1 MLSSV
6 SITLALLIGHMPLV
20 TSSTQAAFCT
30 HRSGGSVSFSLSA
43 ENDKN
48 EPSSASSSPPLFQKR
63 VKPTWFEEQEDLSQ
77 VAPVRYL
84 GKGEDAIIRPGVVL
98 VAPSHEYHHF
108 LTKSA
113 VFVQAIGLD
122 KFGEHVTR
130 GVIIDHPTVFTMG
143 EMATGAVTGVLANNL
158 LFQGGDQG
166 GDKAI
171 MLHGKSDIGRGN
183 MIGTS
188 GIFEGG
194 LDAAMEAA
202 DFGETGP
209 EKFKFFFN
217 HVEFTDNELAN
228 MMGNVDSEG
237 DAWMSVEVPVEMILD
252 SDMNRGDAW
261 RSLRNELKAMAIED
275 QQY

>member
-1 MLSSV
+1 MSILSTVSV
-6 SITLALLIGHMPLV
+6 FCVVVLCERLLV
-20 TSSTQAAFCT
+20 SAFASRTAFC
-30 HRSGGSVSFSLSA
+30 A
-43 ENDKN
+43 
-48 EPSSASSSPPLFQKR
+48 PSTTTMTTALGQRR
-63 VKPTWFEEQEDLSQ
+63 VKPTWFEERDAEEK
-77 VAPVRYL
+77 PKGTPIRYL
-84 GKGEDAIIRPGVVL
+84 GKGKDAVVRPGVVL

-171 MLHGKSDIGRGN
+171 MLHGDGDVGKGIE
-183 MIGTS
+183 IGTS
-188 GIFEGG
+188 GVYEGG
-194 LDAAMEAA
+194 LRDAMEAV
-202 DFGETGP
+202 DFGDTPP
-209 EKFKFFFN
+209 ERFKFFFN

-228 MMGNVDSEG
+228 MLGNVDSEG
-237 DAWMSVEVPVEMILD
+237 DAWMSTEVPVEMILD

-261 RSLRNELKAMAIED
+261 RSLRTELKELAVED
-275 QQY
+275 QQYDNS